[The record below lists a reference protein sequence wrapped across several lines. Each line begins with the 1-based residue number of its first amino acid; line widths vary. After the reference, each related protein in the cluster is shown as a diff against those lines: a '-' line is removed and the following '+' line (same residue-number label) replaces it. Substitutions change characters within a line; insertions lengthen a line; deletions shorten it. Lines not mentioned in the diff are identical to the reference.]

1 VTLRSFSVPAG
12 PSPASVEVVR
22 STVRSPRVSESA
34 KSLTSSR
41 YRFLR
46 Y

>member
-22 STVRSPRVSESA
+22 STVR
-34 KSLTSSR
+34 
-41 YRFLR
+41 
-46 Y
+46 